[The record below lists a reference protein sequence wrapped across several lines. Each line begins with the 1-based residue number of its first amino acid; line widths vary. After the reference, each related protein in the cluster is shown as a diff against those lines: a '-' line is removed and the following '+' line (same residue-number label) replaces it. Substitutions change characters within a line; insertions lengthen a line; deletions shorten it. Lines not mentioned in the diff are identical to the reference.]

1 MSAPDQP
8 PMSPGLAP
16 STRRIDSARHLLQ
29 RWHLQDSAALTR
41 QPSLRNSMLVGL
53 QAGLTVAIAL
63 PLVLLSPWAHL
74 IGFASLGALAALFG
88 RFETRRG
95 RSRIVL
101 LSALCQTMAV
111 LTMSTVAWLGM
122 PATAELLLL
131 ALACGVLF
139 FVTVT
144 GKFGPPGSLI
154 FVFAAGASLGH
165 PGTFHNVLE
174 RGAATAAVALLAW
187 AICLITEA
195 LRHRPGPERRFPAEP
210 TRPLSHRLIAAA
222 RIVVG
227 AAIALFISR
236 LAGAD
241 HPLWAG
247 MGALAVMQGQHLHV
261 NLHRALQ
268 RMAGT
273 VLGAILAWVILI
285 QDPSAWTVIAV
296 LFALQFATEL
306 VIGSNYA
313 LGQIF
318 VTPMALLMTQL
329 AAPQAAGAAMAPER
343 VLDTL
348 LGASVGIVISVLLS
362 SLDDRRHLATQHAER
377 ATR

>member
-1 MSAPDQP
+1 MSAAPQP
-8 PMSPGLAP
+8 PLSSVMTAP
-16 STRRIDSARHLLQ
+16 RRIDSARHLLQ
-29 RWHLQDSAALTR
+29 RWHLEDSAALAR

-74 IGFASLGALAALFG
+74 IGFAALGALAALFG

-101 LSALCQTMAV
+101 LSALCQTLAV
-111 LTMSTVAWLGM
+111 LAMSTLAWLGL

-144 GKFGPPGSLI
+144 GRFGPPGSLI
-154 FVFAAGASLGH
+154 FVFAAGAALSH
-165 PGTFHNVLE
+165 PGSFADVLE

-187 AICLITEA
+187 LICLITEGF
-195 LRHRPGPERRFPAEP
+195 RHRPGPERRFPAEP
-210 TRPLSHRLIAAA
+210 ARPLNHRLLAAA

-227 AAIALFISR
+227 AAIALFVSH

-241 HPLWAG
+241 HPVWAA
-247 MGALAVMQGQHLHV
+247 MGALAVMQGPYLHI

-268 RMAGT
+268 RLAGT
-273 VLGAILAWVILI
+273 MLGATLAWVILI

-296 LFALQFATEL
+296 LFVLQFVTEL

-329 AAPQAAGAAMAPER
+329 AAPQASGAAMAPER

-348 LGASVGIVISVLLS
+348 LGASVGIAIAVLLS
-362 SLDDRRHLATQHAER
+362 SLDDRHHLAAQHAER
-377 ATR
+377 AAR

>member
-1 MSAPDQP
+1 MSAAPQP
-8 PMSPGLAP
+8 PMSSGMTPP
-16 STRRIDSARHLLQ
+16 PRRIDSARHLLQ
-29 RWHLQDSAALTR
+29 RWHLSDSAALAR

-53 QAGLTVAIAL
+53 QAGLTVIIAL

-88 RFETRRG
+88 RFETSRG
-95 RSRIVL
+95 RRRIVL

-111 LTMSTVAWLGM
+111 LAMSTVAWLGL
-122 PATAELLLL
+122 PGTAELLLL

-139 FVTVT
+139 FVTVSDR
-144 GKFGPPGSLI
+144 FGPPGSLI
-154 FVFAAGASLGH
+154 FVFAAGASLS
-165 PGTFHNVLE
+165 PPDSFANVLE

-187 AICLITEA
+187 IICLITEG

-210 TRPLSHRLIAAA
+210 IRPLNHRLVAAA
-222 RIVVG
+222 RIVLG
-227 AAIALFISR
+227 AAVALFVSR

-241 HPLWAG
+241 HPLWAA
-247 MGALAVMQGQHLHV
+247 MGALAVMQGPYLHI

-273 VLGAILAWVILI
+273 VLGATLAWVILI
-285 QDPSAWTVIAV
+285 QDPSVWTVIAA
-296 LFALQFATEL
+296 LFVLQFVTEL

-348 LGASVGIVISVLLS
+348 LGASVGIVIAVLLS
-362 SLDDRRHLATQHAER
+362 TLDDRHHLATQHAER
-377 ATR
+377 AAR

>member
-1 MSAPDQP
+1 MSAAPQP
-8 PMSPGLAP
+8 PMSSGMTPP
-16 STRRIDSARHLLQ
+16 PRRIDSARHLLQ
-29 RWHLQDSAALTR
+29 RWHLEDSAALAP
-41 QPSLRNSMLVGL
+41 QPSLRNSVLVGL

-74 IGFASLGALAALFG
+74 IGFAALGALAALFG

-101 LSALCQTMAV
+101 LSALCQTLAV
-111 LTMSTVAWLGM
+111 LAMSTVAWLGL
-122 PATAELLLL
+122 PVAAELVAL

-144 GKFGPPGSLI
+144 GRFGPPGSLI
-154 FVFAAGASLGH
+154 FVFAAGAALSH
-165 PGTFHNVLE
+165 PGSFAVVLE
-174 RGAATAAVALLAW
+174 RGAATGAVALLAW
-187 AICLITEA
+187 LICLITE
-195 LRHRPGPERRFPAEP
+195 RFRDRPGPERRFPAEP
-210 TRPLSHRLIAAA
+210 ARPLRHRLVAAA

-227 AAIALFISR
+227 AAIALFVSHV
-236 LAGAD
+236 AGAD
-241 HPLWAG
+241 HPVWAA
-247 MGALAVMQGQHLHV
+247 MGALAVMQGPHLHI

-273 VLGAILAWVILI
+273 VLGATLAWVILS

-296 LFALQFATEL
+296 LFLLQFVTEL

-329 AAPQAAGAAMAPER
+329 AAPHASGAAMAPER

-348 LGASVGIVISVLLS
+348 LGASVGIAIAVLLS
-362 SLDDRRHLATQHAER
+362 SLDDRHHLATQHAER
-377 ATR
+377 AKR